1 MLSQAY
7 IIAVHDPKISVLRKK
22 REHFTAECHVNP
34 IFRKRIKRKRKKTPS
49 GAFHIKCDV
58 IVHLLRANVQKPHN
72 RKSRITEIIP

>member
-1 MLSQAY
+1 MSCESNFQ
-7 IIAVHDPKISVLRKK
+7 KK
-22 REHFTAECHVNP
+22 NKEE
-34 IFRKRIKRKRKKTPS
+34 KKKNPS